1 MKKASS
7 ASESTSRSE
16 EFRASPTFEPVEDD
30 MTTMADTH
38 WHSPTNGAAKKHDNL
53 SVPEQDP
60 YFYISR
66 DTADTVD
73 CIHRL
78 SHRKPINVLISGKQ
92 GCGKSSIV
100 RQYAALYRQ
109 PLATFQIGILSEPG
123 QLFGEYAL
131 EGGQTKYREFLF
143 PQAVQTP
150 NCVIHLE
157 EINRPEHPKALNM
170 LLSLLSDDRK
180 VWLEELGNIQVADG
194 VVFFATLNE
203 GDEFVGTE
211 QLDLALRDRF
221 YYLLMDYLPNEVEKE
236 VLIRKTGISEEQ
248 ADEIIR
254 ALNYLRGHG
263 QMGLDVSTRTALMIA
278 EMLAVGASLR
288 RALTLSLQVSPE
300 ALESVLIGLHVK
312 QGHTE
317 GVRNE
322 YVRFDKSFVV
332 QGSGRVR

>member
-1 MKKASS
+1 MAPSFE
-7 ASESTSRSE
+7 ASETPNLRQAT
-16 EFRASPTFEPVEDD
+16 RAHTTPPTHHIHV
-30 MTTMADTH
+30 TR
-38 WHSPTNGAAKKHDNL
+38 
-53 SVPEQDP
+53 PEQDP

-66 DTADTVD
+66 DSADTVD

-78 SHRKPINVLISGKQ
+78 SQRKPINVLISGKQ
-92 GCGKSSIV
+92 GCGKSSFV

-131 EGGQTKYREFLF
+131 EGGQTTYRQFLF
-143 PQAVQTP
+143 PQAIQTP

-170 LLSLLSDDRK
+170 LLSLLSDDRS

-203 GDEFVGTE
+203 GDEFIGTE

-236 VLIRKTGISEEQ
+236 VLIRKTGISVEQ
-248 ADEIIR
+248 ADQIIG

-263 QMGLDVSTRTALMIA
+263 EFRLDVSTRTALMIA
-278 EMLAVGASLR
+278 EMLAVGATLR
-288 RALTLSLQVSPE
+288 RALTVSLQVSPE
-300 ALESVLIGLHVK
+300 ALESVLIGLHCN
-312 QGHTE
+312 QGHAE

-322 YVRFDKSFVV
+322 YVRFDRSFLL
-332 QGSGRVR
+332 QGSGRAR